1 MIELVRPLEPVR
13 DDAPLVRARVARQ
26 LTREEAAKRAGLPV
40 ERIEWLEEGRVYR
53 FATPD
58 EALATLLVYAS
69 ALGIEHRE
77 ARELAGLPV
86 PPLGLDVN
94 PVARLVG
101 VAALSAA
108 LMALVAFVL
117 VPAVAGPPKPFE
129 PSNRVRL
136 LGLVALAAAAVAF
149 AAFLSLPGSDGGSQ
163 EAAFKEVA
171 AKLPPPWKIQVEVL
185 NGGGDI
191 NWTRQV
197 ASKIGAMAYTI
208 DHVGRADR
216 FDYQET
222 AVYFE
227 PGGRD
232 VAVRL
237 ARQLGVKT
245 RTLPGGSNPRH
256 LLVIVGPQRGPGL

>member
-1 MIELVRPLEPVR
+1 VIELVRPLEPAR
-13 DDAPLVRARVARQ
+13 DDAPLVRARLARQ
-26 LTREEAAKRAGLPV
+26 LTLEEAARRAGLSV
-40 ERIEWLEEGRVYR
+40 ERVGWLEEGRVYR

-58 EALATLLVYAS
+58 EALTTLLVYAS
-69 ALGIEHRE
+69 SLGIEHRE

-86 PPLGLDVN
+86 
-94 PVARLVG
+94 
-101 VAALSAA
+101 
-108 LMALVAFVL
+108 
-117 VPAVAGPPKPFE
+117 PPKPFE

-136 LGLVALAAAAVAF
+136 LGLVALAAAVVAF
-149 AAFLSLPGSDGGSQ
+149 AAFLSLPGPGDDSQ
-163 EAAFKEVA
+163 QARFEEVA
-171 AKLPPPWKIQVEVL
+171 AKLPPAWKIKVEVL

-191 NWTRQV
+191 NWTRRV
-197 ASKIGAMAYTI
+197 ASKIGALAYTI

-245 RTLPGGSNPRH
+245 RPLPGGSDPLH
-256 LLVIVGPQRGPGL
+256 LLVIVGPQRGPGI

>member
-1 MIELVRPLEPVR
+1 VIELVRPLEPVR
-13 DDAPLVRARVARQ
+13 DDSPLVRARVARQ

-40 ERIEWLEEGRVYR
+40 DRVEWLEEGRVYR
-53 FATPD
+53 FASAD
-58 EALATLLVYAS
+58 EALTTLLVYAS
-69 ALGIEHRE
+69 ALGVEHRE

-86 PPLGLDVN
+86 
-94 PVARLVG
+94 
-101 VAALSAA
+101 
-108 LMALVAFVL
+108 
-117 VPAVAGPPKPFE
+117 PPKPFE

-149 AAFLSLPGSDGGSQ
+149 AAFLSLPGSDGGSPQ
-163 EAAFKEVA
+163 AAFEEVA
-171 AKLPPPWKIQVEVL
+171 AKLPPPWKIRVEVL

-245 RTLPGGSNPRH
+245 RPLPGGSNPRH
-256 LLVIVGPQRGPGL
+256 LLVIVGPQRGPGI

>member
-1 MIELVRPLEPVR
+1 VIELVRPLDQPR
-13 DDAPLVRARVARQ
+13 DDSPLARARLARH
-26 LTREEAAKRAGLPV
+26 LTREEAAKRSGLPV
-40 ERIEWLEEGRVYR
+40 DRIEWLEEGRVYR
-53 FATPD
+53 FATAD
-58 EALATLLVYAS
+58 EALTTLLVYAA
-69 ALGIEHRE
+69 ALGVEHRE

-86 PPLGLDVN
+86 
-94 PVARLVG
+94 
-101 VAALSAA
+101 SA
-108 LMALVAFVL
+108 
-117 VPAVAGPPKPFE
+117 KPFE
-129 PSNRVRL
+129 RSNRVRL
-136 LGLVALAAAAVAF
+136 LGLVALAAAVVAF
-149 AAFLSLPGSDGGSQ
+149 AAFLSLPGSTGGAEDTPIQ
-163 EAAFKEVA
+163 TVA

-191 NWTRQV
+191 NWTRHV
-197 ASKIGAMAYTI
+197 ASKIGALAYTI

-237 ARQLGVKT
+237 ARQLGVRT
-245 RTLPGGSNPRH
+245 RPLPGGADPRH

>member
-1 MIELVRPLEPVR
+1 VIELVRPLEPVS
-13 DDAPLVRARVARQ
+13 DDAPLVRARLARQ

-40 ERIEWLEEGRVYR
+40 EQIEWLEEGRVYR
-53 FATPD
+53 FANAD
-58 EALATLLVYAS
+58 EALTTLLVYAS
-69 ALGIEHRE
+69 ALGVDHRE

-86 PPLGLDVN
+86 P
-94 PVARLVG
+94 R
-101 VAALSAA
+101 
-108 LMALVAFVL
+108 
-117 VPAVAGPPKPFE
+117 KPFE

-149 AAFLSLPGSDGGSQ
+149 SAFLSLPGSDGGSQ
-163 EAAFKEVA
+163 QAAFQEVA
-171 AKLPPPWKIQVEVL
+171 AKLPPAWKIEVDVL

-227 PGGRD
+227 PGGRE

-237 ARQLGVKT
+237 ARQLSVET
-245 RTLPGGSNPRH
+245 RPLPGGTNPRH

>member
-1 MIELVRPLEPVR
+1 VIELVRPLEADR

-26 LTREEAAKRAGLPV
+26 LTLEEAAKRAGLPV
-40 ERIEWLEEGRVYR
+40 ERVEWLEEGRVYR
-53 FATPD
+53 FATAD

-69 ALGIEHRE
+69 SLGIEHRE

-86 PPLGLDVN
+86 P
-94 PVARLVG
+94 
-101 VAALSAA
+101 S
-108 LMALVAFVL
+108 
-117 VPAVAGPPKPFE
+117 KPFQQ
-129 PSNRVRL
+129 SNRVRL
-136 LGLVALAAAAVAF
+136 LGLVALAAASAAF
-149 AAFLSLPGSDGGSQ
+149 AAFLSLPGPGGGS
-163 EAAFKEVA
+163 ERAAFQEQVA
-171 AKLPPPWKIQVEVL
+171 AKLPPAWKIKVEVL

-197 ASKIGAMAYTI
+197 ASKIGALAYTI
-208 DHVGRADR
+208 DRVGRADR

-232 VAVRL
+232 LAVRL
-237 ARQLGVKT
+237 ARELGVET
-245 RTLPGGSNPRH
+245 RPLPGGSDPRH

>member
-1 MIELVRPLEPVR
+1 VIELVRPLEPAS
-13 DDAPLVRARVARQ
+13 DDAPLVRARLARQ
-26 LTREEAAKRAGLPV
+26 LTREEAAKRAGLSV

-53 FATPD
+53 FATAD
-58 EALATLLVYAS
+58 EALTTLLVYAS
-69 ALGIEHRE
+69 ALGVDHRE

-86 PPLGLDVN
+86 S
-94 PVARLVG
+94 R
-101 VAALSAA
+101 
-108 LMALVAFVL
+108 
-117 VPAVAGPPKPFE
+117 KPFE

-136 LGLVALAAAAVAF
+136 LGLVALAAAAAAF
-149 AAFLSLPGSDGGSQ
+149 AAFLSLPGSGSDGAAEQ
-163 EAAFKEVA
+163 AAFQEVA
-171 AKLPPPWKIQVEVL
+171 AKLPPAWRIQVEIL

-197 ASKIGAMAYTI
+197 ASKIGALAYTV
-208 DHVGRADR
+208 DRVGRAER

-245 RTLPGGSNPRH
+245 RPLPGGSNPRH

>member
-26 LTREEAAKRAGLPV
+26 LTVEEAAKRAGLSADRV
-40 ERIEWLEEGRVYR
+40 EWLEEGRVYR
-53 FATPD
+53 FANAD
-58 EALATLLVYAS
+58 EALTTLLVYAS
-69 ALGIEHRE
+69 SLGIEHRE

-86 PPLGLDVN
+86 
-94 PVARLVG
+94 
-101 VAALSAA
+101 
-108 LMALVAFVL
+108 
-117 VPAVAGPPKPFE
+117 PPKPFE

-136 LGLVALAAAAVAF
+136 LGLVALAAAVVAF
-149 AAFLSLPGSDGGSQ
+149 AAFLSLPGPGDGSEQ
-163 EAAFKEVA
+163 AAFEEVA
-171 AKLPPPWKIQVEVL
+171 AKLPPSWKIKVDVL

-237 ARQLGVKT
+237 ARQLGVET
-245 RTLPGGSNPRH
+245 RPLPGGSDPRH

>member
-13 DDAPLVRARVARQ
+13 DDSPLVRARVARQ
-26 LTREEAAKRAGLPV
+26 LTREEAARRAGLPADQV
-40 ERIEWLEEGRVYR
+40 EWLEEGRVYR
-53 FATPD
+53 FATAD
-58 EALATLLVYAS
+58 EALTTLLVYAS
-69 ALGIEHRE
+69 ALGVEHRE
-77 ARELAGLPV
+77 ARALAGLPV
-86 PPLGLDVN
+86 
-94 PVARLVG
+94 
-101 VAALSAA
+101 
-108 LMALVAFVL
+108 
-117 VPAVAGPPKPFE
+117 PPKPFE

-136 LGLVALAAAAVAF
+136 LGLVALAAAAVAL
-149 AAFLSLPGSDGGSQ
+149 AAFLSLPGSDGSSQQAAFQ
-163 EAAFKEVA
+163 EAA
-171 AKLPPPWKIQVEVL
+171 AKLPPAWKIQVEVL

-191 NWTRQV
+191 NWTRQI
-197 ASKIGAMAYTI
+197 ASKIGGLAYTI

-245 RTLPGGSNPRH
+245 RPLPGGSDPRH

>member
-13 DDAPLVRARVARQ
+13 DDAPLVRARLARQ
-26 LTREEAAKRAGLPV
+26 LTREEAAKRSGLPV
-40 ERIEWLEEGRVYR
+40 EQVEWLEEGRVYR
-53 FATPD
+53 FANAD
-58 EALATLLVYAS
+58 EALTTLLVYAS
-69 ALGIEHRE
+69 ALGVDHRE

-86 PPLGLDVN
+86 
-94 PVARLVG
+94 
-101 VAALSAA
+101 
-108 LMALVAFVL
+108 
-117 VPAVAGPPKPFE
+117 PPKPFE

-136 LGLVALAAAAVAF
+136 LGLVALAAAAAAF
-149 AAFLSLPGSDGGSQ
+149 AAFLSLPGSGSDGAAEQAAFQ
-163 EAAFKEVA
+163 EAT
-171 AKLPPPWKIQVEVL
+171 AKLPPAWKLQVEVL

-208 DHVGRADR
+208 DRVGRADR

-237 ARQLGVKT
+237 ARQLGVET
-245 RTLPGGSNPRH
+245 RPLPGGIDPRH

>member
-1 MIELVRPLEPVR
+1 LIPNAVGRPPVIELVRPLEPAR

-26 LTREEAAKRAGLPV
+26 LTLDEAAKRAGLPV
-40 ERIEWLEEGRVYR
+40 EQVEWLEEGRVYR
-53 FATPD
+53 FANAD
-58 EALATLLVYAS
+58 EALMALLVYAS

-86 PPLGLDVN
+86 PP
-94 PVARLVG
+94 
-101 VAALSAA
+101 
-108 LMALVAFVL
+108 
-117 VPAVAGPPKPFE
+117 KPFE

-136 LGLVALAAAAVAF
+136 LGLVALAAAVVAF
-149 AAFLSLPGSDGGSQ
+149 AAFLSLPGPGGGS
-163 EAAFKEVA
+163 EPAAFREVA
-171 AKLPPPWKIQVEVL
+171 AKLPPAWKIKVEVL

-245 RTLPGGSNPRH
+245 RPLPGGSNPRH

>member
-13 DDAPLVRARVARQ
+13 DDAPLVRARLARQ
-26 LTREEAAKRAGLPV
+26 LTREEAAKRAGLLV
-40 ERIEWLEEGRVYR
+40 EQIEWLEEGRVYR
-53 FATPD
+53 FANAD
-58 EALATLLVYAS
+58 EALTTLLVYAS
-69 ALGIEHRE
+69 ALGVDHRE

-86 PPLGLDVN
+86 
-94 PVARLVG
+94 
-101 VAALSAA
+101 
-108 LMALVAFVL
+108 
-117 VPAVAGPPKPFE
+117 PPKPFE

-136 LGLVALAAAAVAF
+136 LGLIALVAAAAAF
-149 AAFLSLPGSDGGSQ
+149 AAFLSLPGPGGRSEQ
-163 EAAFKEVA
+163 AAFQEVA
-171 AKLPPPWKIQVEVL
+171 AKLPPAWKIQVEVL

-191 NWTRQV
+191 NWTRKV

-237 ARQLGVKT
+237 ARQLGVET
-245 RTLPGGSNPRH
+245 RPLPGGTNPRH

>member
-1 MIELVRPLEPVR
+1 MIPNAVGRPPVIELVRPLEPVR
-13 DDAPLVRARVARQ
+13 DDSPLVRARVARQ

-40 ERIEWLEEGRVYR
+40 DRVEWLEEGRVYR
-53 FATPD
+53 FAAAD
-58 EALATLLVYAS
+58 DALTTLLVYAS

-86 PPLGLDVN
+86 
-94 PVARLVG
+94 
-101 VAALSAA
+101 
-108 LMALVAFVL
+108 
-117 VPAVAGPPKPFE
+117 PPKPFE

-163 EAAFKEVA
+163 QAAFQEVA

-237 ARQLGVKT
+237 ARQLGVET
-245 RTLPGGSNPRH
+245 RPLPGGSNPRH

>member
-1 MIELVRPLEPVR
+1 MIELVRPLEPAR

-26 LTREEAAKRAGLPV
+26 LTREEAARRAGLTV
-40 ERIEWLEEGRVYR
+40 ERVEWLEEGRVYR

-58 EALATLLVYAS
+58 DALTTLLVYAS
-69 ALGIEHRE
+69 ALGVDHRE

-86 PPLGLDVN
+86 
-94 PVARLVG
+94 
-101 VAALSAA
+101 
-108 LMALVAFVL
+108 
-117 VPAVAGPPKPFE
+117 PPKPFE

-136 LGLVALAAAAVAF
+136 LGLVALAAAVVAF
-149 AAFLSLPGSDGGSQ
+149 AAFLSLPGSDDGSKQ
-163 EAAFKEVA
+163 AAAFQEVVA
-171 AKLPPPWKIQVEVL
+171 ARLPPQWKIKVEVL

-237 ARQLGVKT
+237 ARQLGVRT
-245 RTLPGGSNPRH
+245 RPLPGGSEPNH

>member
-1 MIELVRPLEPVR
+1 MIELVRPLEPDR

-26 LTREEAAKRAGLPV
+26 LTLEEAAERAGLPV
-40 ERIEWLEEGRVYR
+40 ERVEWLEDGRVYR
-53 FATPD
+53 FATGD

-69 ALGIEHRE
+69 SLGIEHRE

-86 PPLGLDVN
+86 
-94 PVARLVG
+94 
-101 VAALSAA
+101 
-108 LMALVAFVL
+108 
-117 VPAVAGPPKPFE
+117 PPKPFE

-136 LGLVALAAAAVAF
+136 LGLVALAAAVVAF
-149 AAFLSLPGSDGGSQ
+149 AAFLSLPGPGDESKR
-163 EAAFKEVA
+163 AAFQEQIA
-171 AKLPPPWKIQVEVL
+171 AKLPPAWKIKVEVL

-197 ASKIGAMAYTI
+197 ASKIGALAYSI

-245 RTLPGGSNPRH
+245 RPLPGGSDPRH

>member
-1 MIELVRPLEPVR
+1 VIELVRPLEPAS
-13 DDAPLVRARVARQ
+13 DDAPLVRARLARQ
-26 LTREEAAKRAGLPV
+26 LTLEEAAKRAGLPV
-40 ERIEWLEEGRVYR
+40 DRIEWLEEGRVYR
-53 FATPD
+53 FATAD
-58 EALATLLVYAS
+58 EAMTTLLVYAS
-69 ALGIEHRE
+69 ALGIDHRE

-86 PPLGLDVN
+86 PP
-94 PVARLVG
+94 
-101 VAALSAA
+101 
-108 LMALVAFVL
+108 
-117 VPAVAGPPKPFE
+117 KPLE

-149 AAFLSLPGSDGGSQ
+149 ATFLSLPGSGGGSE
-163 EAAFKEVA
+163 EAAFQEVA
-171 AKLPPPWKIQVEVL
+171 ATLPPAWKIQVEVL

-216 FDYQET
+216 FDYQDT

-227 PGGRD
+227 PGGRA

-237 ARQLGVKT
+237 ARQLGVET
-245 RTLPGGSNPRH
+245 RPLPGGSNPRH